1 MSADLHVNSKAWLA
15 GDPKHSFQ
23 AWQRRVPR
31 RGKATGMSYDV
42 IEYHDTNS
50 SLKITEV
57 GCIITYTCTGTLP
70 QKADVDFSLSN
81 KNYFLEDH

>member
-1 MSADLHVNSKAWLA
+1 MPLKYMSADLHVNSKAWLA

-31 RGKATGMSYDV
+31 RGKAIGMSYDV

-57 GCIITYTCTGTLP
+57 LYQFIYVYLKEQMQT
-70 QKADVDFSLSN
+70 
-81 KNYFLEDH
+81 FLYVK

>member
-1 MSADLHVNSKAWLA
+1 MPLKYMSADLHVNSKAWLA

-31 RGKATGMSYDV
+31 RGKPIGMSYDV

-57 GCIITYTCTGTLP
+57 LYQFIYVYLKEQMQT
-70 QKADVDFSLSN
+70 
-81 KNYFLEDH
+81 FLYVK

>member
-1 MSADLHVNSKAWLA
+1 MPLKYMSADLHVNSKAWLA

-31 RGKATGMSYDV
+31 RGKATVMSYDV

-57 GCIITYTCTGTLP
+57 LYQFIYVYLKEQMQT
-70 QKADVDFSLSN
+70 
-81 KNYFLEDH
+81 FLYVK

>member
-1 MSADLHVNSKAWLA
+1 MPLKYMSADLHVNSKAWLA

-57 GCIITYTCTGTLP
+57 LYQFIY
-70 QKADVDFSLSN
+70 V
-81 KNYFLEDH
+81 YFKEQMQTFLYVK